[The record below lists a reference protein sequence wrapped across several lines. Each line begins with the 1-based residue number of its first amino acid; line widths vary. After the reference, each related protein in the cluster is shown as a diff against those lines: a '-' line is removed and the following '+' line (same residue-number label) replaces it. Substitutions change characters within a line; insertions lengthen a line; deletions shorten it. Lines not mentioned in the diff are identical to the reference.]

1 MEGRLEKEMQNK
13 NIQLELKFDNNKLL
27 SSEGFGQFLVD
38 CLKYSNPKKDRKV
51 MYHSCS

>member
-27 SSEGFGQFLVD
+27 SSEGFG
-38 CLKYSNPKKDRKV
+38 R
-51 MYHSCS
+51 